1 MTEETNTPT
10 ETPKENIIGK
20 VQVTGIWLSPSLEKE
35 MMMHNHLFEQ
45 FSQVQLRK
53 DTDGSFR
60 FIVAAR
66 HNSTALRSLTHWL
79 VAFSERQIKNTP

>member
-10 ETPKENIIGK
+10 ETAKENIIGK

-35 MMMHNHLFEQ
+35 MMMHNNLFEQ

-60 FIVAAR
+60 FIVTAR

-79 VAFSERQIKNTP
+79 VAFSERQIQNSK

>member
-1 MTEETNTPT
+1 
-10 ETPKENIIGK
+10 
-20 VQVTGIWLSPSLEKE
+20 
-35 MMMHNHLFEQ
+35 MMMHNNLFEQ

-60 FIVAAR
+60 FIVTAR

-79 VAFSERQIKNTP
+79 VAFSERQIQNSK